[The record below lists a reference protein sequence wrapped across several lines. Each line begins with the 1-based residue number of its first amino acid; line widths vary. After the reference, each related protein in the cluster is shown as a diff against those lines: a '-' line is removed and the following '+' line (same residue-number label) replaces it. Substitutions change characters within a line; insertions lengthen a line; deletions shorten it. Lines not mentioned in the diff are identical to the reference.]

1 MIKIEDKTKCC
12 GCHGCM
18 NVCPTG
24 AITMEEDSYGFK
36 YPHVDEIKCIN
47 CGLCEKVCPIIN
59 NKTIDNEPKAY
70 GCYNKNEEVR
80 LNSSSGGIFTLI
92 AEEIISKNGVV
103 YGAAF
108 DNEFSLKH
116 IRVDNVNDLEKLRT
130 SKYLQ
135 STIGDTYKECKKDL
149 DEGKYV
155 LYTGTPCQI
164 EGLLS
169 YLMKDYDNL
178 YTQDIICHGVPSPKV
193 WKHYL
198 NYRKNVDQDTPNNI
212 NFRNKDD
219 GWKLF
224 NLKFTYDNKHYSRN
238 QKNDVYMKAFLNNID
253 LRDSCYNCSFKK
265 ENRLSDITLA
275 DFWGVQNIAPEID
288 DNKGTS
294 LIIVN
299 SNKGHD
305 LFESIKDN
313 LIIKDVEFNF
323 VEKTNS
329 SFVKSVAPHK
339 DRTNFMNEI
348 SDDNFDAIVNKY
360 IKKPSILKR
369 ALRKIKRII
378 KKIIKK

>member
-18 NVCPTG
+18 NACPTG

-36 YPHVDEIKCIN
+36 YPHVDESKCIN

-198 NYRKNVDQDTPNNI
+198 NYRKNIDQDIPNNI

-224 NLKFTYDNKHYSRN
+224 NLKFTYENKHYSKN
-238 QKNDVYMKAFLNNID
+238 QNNDVYMKAFLNNID

-275 DFWGVQNIAPEID
+275 DFWGVQNITPEID

-294 LIIVN
+294 LVIVN
-299 SNKGHD
+299 SNKGSD
-305 LFESIKDN
+305 LLESIKDN
-313 LIIKDVEFNF
+313 LIIKDVDFELI
-323 VEKTNS
+323 EKTNS

-339 DRTNFMNEI
+339 DRDNFMNEI
-348 SDDNFDAIVNKY
+348 NDDNFDAIVNKY
-360 IKKPSILKR
+360 IKKPSIIKR

>member
-36 YPHVDEIKCIN
+36 YPHVDESKCIN

-59 NKTIDNEPKAY
+59 NKKIDNKPKAY

-92 AEEIISKNGVV
+92 AEEIISKNGIV

-108 DNEFSLKH
+108 DNDFSLKH

-130 SKYLQ
+130 SKYVQ
-135 STIGDTYKECKKDL
+135 SAIGDTYKECKKDL

-169 YLMKDYDNL
+169 YLMKNYDNL
-178 YTQDIICHGVPSPKV
+178 YTQDIVCHGVPSPKV
-193 WKHYL
+193 WKNYL
-198 NYRKNVDQDTPNNI
+198 EYRKSKENDEPVSVS
-212 NFRNKDD
+212 FRNKDN
-219 GWKLF
+219 GWA
-224 NLKFTYDNKHYSRN
+224 TYNYKINYTKKTYKMNHSEDLYSR
-238 QKNDVYMKAFLNNID
+238 AFLANID
-253 LRDSCYNCSFKK
+253 LRDSCYDCKFKK
-265 ENRLSDITLA
+265 SHRLSDITLG
-275 DFWGVQNIAPEID
+275 DFWGIQNVLPEMN

-294 LIIVN
+294 LIAIN
-299 SNKGHD
+299 SSKGQVLID
-305 LFESIKDN
+305 SIKDN
-313 LIIKDVEFNF
+313 IVIKEVSFDTF
-323 VEKTNS
+323 EKYNP
-329 SFVKSVAPHK
+329 SFVKSSSMNK
-339 DRTNFMNEI
+339 NRDNFMKEI
-348 SDDNFDAIVNKY
+348 NDDNFDVVVNKY
-360 IKKPSILKR
+360 IKKESIFKK
-369 ALRKIKRII
+369 AIKKVKRII
-378 KKIIKK
+378 KKLLKK

>member
-36 YPHVDEIKCIN
+36 YPHVDESKCIN

-108 DNEFSLKH
+108 DNEFSLRH

-178 YTQDIICHGVPSPKV
+178 YTQDIICHGVPSPLV
-193 WKHYL
+193 WKKYL
-198 NYRKNVDQDTPNNI
+198 KYRKNYDIGNPKSI
-212 NFRNKDD
+212 NFRNKDN
-219 GWKLF
+219 GWKSF
-224 NLKFTYDNKHYSRN
+224 NLKFNYDNKHYSKSQN
-238 QKNDVYMKAFLNNID
+238 EDIYMKAFLKNID
-253 LRDSCYNCSFKK
+253 LRDSCYSCSFKK
-265 ENRLSDITLA
+265 YNRLSDITLA
-275 DFWGVQNIAPEID
+275 DFWGVKNVLPELD

-294 LIIVN
+294 LLIVN
-299 SNKGHD
+299 SKKGISLLELINKNIVAKEVD
-305 LFESIKDN
+305 IN
-313 LIIKDVEFNF
+313 NA
-323 VEKTNS
+323 
-329 SFVKSVAPHK
+329 VKSNPAFTKSVTMHK
-339 DRTNFMNEI
+339 NRDDFMKEINEN
-348 SDDNFDAIVNKY
+348 NFDIVVNKY
-360 IKKPSILKR
+360 IKKDSIFK
-369 ALRKIKRII
+369 KITNKVKRII

>member
-36 YPHVDEIKCIN
+36 YPHVDESKCIN

-59 NKTIDNEPKAY
+59 NKAIDNEPKAY

-108 DNEFSLKH
+108 DNDFSLKH

-178 YTQDIICHGVPSPKV
+178 YTQDIICHGVPSPLV
-193 WKHYL
+193 WKKYL
-198 NYRKNVDQDTPNNI
+198 KYRKNYDIENPKSI
-212 NFRNKDD
+212 NFRNKDN
-219 GWKLF
+219 GWKSF
-224 NLKFTYDNKHYSRN
+224 NLKFNYDNKHYSKSQN
-238 QKNDVYMKAFLNNID
+238 EDIYMKAFLKNID
-253 LRDSCYNCSFKK
+253 LRDSCYSCSFKK
-265 ENRLSDITLA
+265 YNRLSDITLA
-275 DFWGVQNIAPEID
+275 DFWGVKNILPELD

-294 LIIVN
+294 LLIVN
-299 SNKGHD
+299 SKKGNT
-305 LFESIKDN
+305 LLE
-313 LIIKDVEFNF
+313 LI
-323 VEKTNS
+323 EKNIIAKEVDINIA
-329 SFVKSVAPHK
+329 VKSNSAFTKSVTMHK
-339 DRTNFMNEI
+339 NRDDFMKEINEN
-348 SDDNFDAIVNKY
+348 NFDIVVNKY
-360 IKKPSILKR
+360 IKKDSIFK
-369 ALRKIKRII
+369 KITNKVKRII